1 MRATDPRVVLQ
12 AAAGPRDVIQAA
24 SGAASEVAAMRA
36 VGSRDVL
43 AETAATHAADPG
55 DAMQTMSDGAAMRA
69 AGLHVAAQAVDA
81 AAPAHAFVPHVA
93 APVANEPAEHEEDPE
108 LESESEFEPEP
119 ALESSTE
126 ATADL
131 PTLDPAAIA
140 HFVAIQGA
148 LTFREG
154 MLARALAA
162 ELSPSEMRA
171 WLAELRRLS
180 VPDAVAKIREVLGA
194 DDSGNTG
201 GVS

>member
-1 MRATDPRVVLQ
+1 MHAADPRD
-12 AAAGPRDVIQAA
+12 AIQVMG
-24 SGAASEVAAMRA
+24 GAAAMRA
-36 VGSRDVL
+36 SG
-43 AETAATHAADPG
+43 P
-55 DAMQTMSDGAAMRA
+55 
-69 AGLHVAAQAVDA
+69 HVAAQAADEA
-81 AAPAHAFVPHVA
+81 ALARTFVPQVV
-93 APVANEPAEHEEDPE
+93 APVASEPAEHEEDPE
-108 LESESEFEPEP
+108 LESESESELELEPVP
-119 ALESSTE
+119 ESSTE
-126 ATADL
+126 AIAEL
-131 PTLDPAAIA
+131 PMLDPAAIA